1 MLTDGSTMRALCL
14 TVAWTLCGL
23 LFSSDPA
30 GAQMVASNDRVRVEC
45 RLSTDTDEK
54 DLKGTTEDTVTQKKS
69 ITVQLSGKA
78 RSPETRVV
86 KWTAYGRNLKT
97 NDLTVLDSGKVKLDL
112 DRSGAQ
118 TITTKTVSST
128 YTDDHAVVS
137 KRGGRGKG
145 GGGGGGGGRQKMPK
159 AKKVEA
165 SGTKFAGYSVQV
177 LDGAQVVGETS
188 DPAGI
193 SVKR

>member
-1 MLTDGSTMRALCL
+1 MRALCL
-14 TVAWTLCGL
+14 TVVSTLCGL
-23 LFSSDPA
+23 LLSSGLA
-30 GAQMVASNDRVRVEC
+30 RAQMVASNDRVRVEG
-45 RLSTDTDEK
+45 RLSTDTDHK
-54 DLKGTTEDTVTQKKS
+54 DLKGTTEDTITQKKS
-69 ITVQLSGKA
+69 ITIQLSGKA

-112 DRSGAQ
+112 NRSGAQ
-118 TITTKTVSST
+118 VITTKTVSST

-145 GGGGGGGGRQKMPK
+145 VGGGGGRQKLPR

-193 SVKR
+193 SMKK